1 MINNPTHVSD
11 TYSSCIDLIFA
22 SQPSLVVE
30 SRRSPILTFKLC
42 GNSICKPLEIIYKE
56 CFSLNLF
63 PLAWKKG
70 NSVPVH
76 KKGDKLCL
84 KNCWPV
90 LLLPVCEKIL
100 EKIIFDQMLQFFI
113 KNKTVCFKASR
124 LLYQPVIT
132 YKDMFINMRQL
143 LAILWTFESLLHFD
157 QLFFSDL
164 QNGG

>member
-63 PLAWKKG
+63 PLECKKG
-70 NSVPVH
+70 SRVPVH

-84 KNCWPV
+84 KNYRSV
-90 LLLPVCEKIL
+90 SLLTVCGKIL
-100 EKIIFDQMLQFFI
+100 EKLIFDKMFKFFVT
-113 KNKTVCFKASR
+113 NKLIST
-124 LLYQPVIT
+124 
-132 YKDMFINMRQL
+132 N
-143 LAILWTFESLLHFD
+143 
-157 QLFFSDL
+157 
-164 QNGG
+164 